1 MRNFMISTPCL
12 SLCTWYQRR
21 WRRPCIAH
29 THKINCGIHSPS
41 VEGSW
46 RLANI
51 DVIPAT
57 GIMAFG
63 KYATMS
69 DMFTDSLSGIAQH
82 VDMRKH
88 NHIVRWATSA
98 DEHTQNIFSA
108 PLILFASFALRAIP
122 VHYQHSCAITTR
134 FWSINRCGMLRLS
147 AGRK

>member
-1 MRNFMISTPCL
+1 MISTPCL
-12 SLCTWYQRR
+12 SLCTWYQWQ
-21 WRRPCIAH
+21 WRRLCIAPA
-29 THKINCGIHSPS
+29 HKINCGTHSPS

-63 KYATMS
+63 KYATIYVGHVFWKFN
-69 DMFTDSLSGIAQH
+69 DIAQR
-82 VDMRKH
+82 VDMRRH
-88 NHIVRWATSA
+88 NHIVRWTTSPPH
-98 DEHTQNIFSA
+98 EHTHSQNIFSA
-108 PLILFASFALRAIP
+108 PLNLFASFALRAIP

-134 FWSINRCGMLRLS
+134 FWSTNRCGMLRLS